1 VELRRF
7 SAIIDAYGAAPER
20 WPADERDA
28 ALALSQL
35 SLPAA
40 RALGQARALDAALSR
55 MTAPDL
61 EADTARFV
69 SLHSAIVSA
78 ARARGTSWASRWL
91 GFDLSPA
98 QLWPSLA
105 GLTVATLLGFAVGL
119 GGLIQVDEDHEADD
133 VAVLSPIDLPAAGP

>member
-1 VELRRF
+1 VDLRRF
-7 SAIIDAYGAAPER
+7 SAILDAYGAAPER

-28 ALALSQL
+28 ALALAQF
-35 SLPAA
+35 SLPATRALA
-40 RALGQARALDAALSR
+40 RAEALDAALSR
-55 MTAPDL
+55 MTVPDL

-78 ARARGTSWASRWL
+78 ARARGASWASRWL

-119 GGLIQVDEDHEADD
+119 GGFIQVDEDHDAED
-133 VAVLSPIDLPAAGP
+133 VSLLSPIDLPAVGQ

>member
-1 VELRRF
+1 MNLRRF
-7 SAIIDAYGAAPER
+7 STILDAYGAVPER

-28 ALALSQL
+28 ALALSRL
-35 SLPAA
+35 SLPATRALA
-40 RALGQARALDAALSR
+40 RAAALDTALSR
-55 MTAPDL
+55 MTVPDL

-78 ARARGTSWASRWL
+78 APPRRASWASRWL

-119 GGLIQVDEDHEADD
+119 GGLIQVDEDHDAED
-133 VAVLSPIDLPAAGP
+133 VSLLSPIDLPAVGQ